1 MKFLYYFKYF
11 YFIARNWNVKL
22 AAFTVYHEIKG
33 EKKYKLDTVRINRL
47 NNEIIESENLVHAS
61 IYQASSYYLVEKAFS
76 FFEKMDITG
85 QFVDFGC
92 GKGRVLIMAAYF
104 GFKKITGIEFSQ
116 KLFVEAE
123 ANIEQVE
130 TLFPRTV
137 CKIFNEDAA
146 NYKIENDQRYF
157 FFFNPFDEVVMVKV
171 VKNILL
177 SVKENPR
184 KIFVIYINP
193 VHKEI
198 FLSAGFDEEWHFRR
212 MEYLEFSILSKEI
225 DDF

>member
-11 YFIARNWNVKL
+11 YFIARNWNAKL

-33 EKKYKLDTVRINRL
+33 ENKYNLDTVRINRL
-47 NNEIIESENLVHAS
+47 NNENIESENLVHAS

-76 FFEKMDITG
+76 FFENEIKDG
-85 QFVDFGC
+85 AFVDFGC
-92 GKGRVLIMAAYF
+92 GKGRVLIMAAHF

-116 KLFVEAE
+116 KLCVDAE
-123 ANIEQVE
+123 ANVDQAEA
-130 TLFPRTV
+130 LFANTV
-137 CKIFNEDAA
+137 FKILNEDAA
-146 NYKIENDQRYF
+146 CYKIENDQNFF
-157 FFFNPFDEVVMVKV
+157 FFFNPFDEVVMLEV

-177 SVKENPR
+177 SLKQNPR

-198 FLSAGFDEEWHFRR
+198 FLSAGFNEEWHFRK
-212 MEYLEFSILSKEI
+212 MEYLEFSILSKEVE
-225 DDF
+225 DF